1 MISQAIGDMMSAEF
15 THLRDRNGNVLLPD
29 TVKFSDWEHQVYL
42 QSGSLL
48 SKSCEA
54 ALELAGHED
63 NLKQAASEF
72 GKNVAFARQVSFKY
86 LIIRKNMF

>member
-1 MISQAIGDMMSAEF
+1 MISKAIGDMMSAEF
-15 THLRDRNGNVLLPD
+15 TQLRDRNGNMLLPD
-29 TVKFSDWEHQVYL
+29 TARFSDWERQVYL

-63 NLKQAASEF
+63 NLKQAASDF
-72 GKNVAFARQVSFKY
+72 GKNVAYARQVC
-86 LIIRKNMF
+86 